1 MLEKKLIVNADDC
14 AYTKGIN
21 QGIIEGHRR
30 GIITSCSLMANA
42 DYFTD
47 ALERLQNY
55 PNLSVGIHLALSN
68 VKATL
73 PVNQVPLLVN
83 KDNYFPKSPTM
94 LIQRFMMFPVSL
106 QQVKA
111 ELSNQCAKII
121 SYGIKPSHLDTH
133 KHFHLY
139 MPLFKIMVQIALE
152 FNIKA
157 IRIPYDSIQLEIRK
171 PIRKFSKMI
180 SAAIKI
186 MQKRMKRI
194 LRANGIRYADN
205 FFGFY
210 YTGYLD
216 EEVLI
221 NLIRSLPV
229 GTTEL
234 MCHPGFYTKEL
245 KLSQSR
251 LKESR
256 KKELGALTSKFILE
270 EIKKNNINLINY
282 HQI

>member
-14 AYTKGIN
+14 GYTKGIN
-21 QGIIEGHRR
+21 QGIIEGYKR

-42 DYFTD
+42 DYYTD
-47 ALERLQNY
+47 ALERLKNC
-55 PNLSVGIHLALSN
+55 PNLSVGIHLVLSN

-73 PVNQVPLLVN
+73 PINQIPLLVN
-83 KDNYFPKSPTM
+83 KDNYFPKSPTI

-106 QQVKA
+106 QQAKA

-121 SYGIKPSHLDTH
+121 SYGIKPSHIDAH

-139 MPLFKIMVQIALE
+139 MPLFKIIVQIAVE

-157 IRIPYDSIQLEIRK
+157 IRIPYDSIHLKIGR
-171 PIRKFSKMI
+171 PRRKFSNMI

-205 FFGFY
+205 FFGFHF
-210 YTGYLD
+210 TGHLD
-216 EEVLI
+216 EEALI
-221 NLIRSLPV
+221 NLIRNIPE

-245 KLSQSR
+245 KLSQTR

-256 KKELGALTSKFILE
+256 KKELEALTSKFVLE
-270 EIKKNNINLINY
+270 EIKKNNIVLINY